1 MGIMDVFSMT
11 WSVYIDWKLGG
22 SKEDFYVKLG
32 NVLWIENLIGG
43 EEKIGIENHGIIYY
57 LESEKD

>member
-1 MGIMDVFSMT
+1 MFSL
-11 WSVYIDWKLGG
+11 WHEVCIDWKLGG